1 MKGFGFFDN
10 YGGLRTSYSG
20 YYFLFLGNSYKF
32 LAFYYK
38 SYGGHGDSLTI
49 KLT

>member
-1 MKGFGFFDN
+1 MKGFGILDN
-10 YGGLRTSYSG
+10 YGGLSTSYSG
-20 YYFLFLGNSYKF
+20 YYFLISGNSYKF

-38 SYGGHGDSLTI
+38 SYGGHGYSLTI